1 MYKHT
6 KFSLLVL
13 LYIGIVSS
21 KSLLS
26 KGQTIER
33 FAYLSSYEDESEFL
47 RAGNCNSNKIIQYQI
62 IRQNCKLH
70 RNHKVFQSFTLFNI
84 FIDLGKNQKLI
95 LELE

>member
-1 MYKHT
+1 MHKHT

-62 IRQNCKLH
+62 KPNASYIEIIKYFKALH
-70 RNHKVFQSFTLFNI
+70 CLISL
-84 FIDLGKNQKLI
+84 LI
-95 LELE
+95 LEKTRN

>member
-1 MYKHT
+1 MHKHT

-62 IRQNCKLH
+62 IRQKIIKYFKALH
-70 RNHKVFQSFTLFNI
+70 CLISLLI
-84 FIDLGKNQKLI
+84 LEKNQKLI